1 MASPVCFTTLVLSH
15 VLISFVVAIVPTL
28 GTGST
33 RLDTISSL
41 EMESEALLR
50 TGWWSWHSNDTSKR
64 CTWPGILCDN
74 AQSITRIYLYHNYLT
89 GQLPQSLGKLS
100 RLKELNLSG
109 NSFEGSIPL
118 DWGNLKSLKQLD
130 LSNNQILGPIPSTLG
145 NLTNLKMLNLS
156 KNQIS
161 GPIPSTLGKLT
172 NLKQLDLS
180 FNQITGVIPPTLGSL
195 TNLKFLYFT
204 SNQISGFIPSELQN
218 MKSLVKLYLNENM
231 LEGPIPYEIGNM
243 KNLVALDLSK
253 NRLNGLIH
261 SSISYLSRLR
271 YLYLDSN
278 FLEGPLP
285 QVVENLNDLRCLNLS
300 NNQLIGPIP
309 SQIGDCSILQELSL
323 SNNQIIGSIPFEVL
337 VCPSHILDISHNFIE
352 GEIPHQFGIMVNISI
367 LDLSHNKLRGMIP
380 KSLRPKEKVNLSYN
394 FLEGPIPHYLSGF
407 PPDSFRGNK
416 HLCGKISGFF
426 LCPSTPSNRVII
438 SRIVIPIVGFL
449 ALLSMGFLLYLRC
462 RVENNT
468 FKSNV
473 TKNGDLFSIL
483 NFDGRIAFQDIINA
497 TEDFD
502 NRYWIGTGGYGSVY
516 RAHLPSGKIVA
527 VKKLNH
533 REAEITTFE
542 KSFKNEAKLLS
553 EIRHKNIIK
562 LHGFC
567 LHNHCMFLIYEYM
580 ARGSLFCV
588 LENDVEAVGL
598 DWIKRVKIIKDTS
611 CALSYLHH
619 DCHPPIVHR
628 DISSNNILLN
638 SNHEACVS
646 DFGTARFLDPDSSN
660 QTMLVG
666 TYGYIAP
673 ELAYTMVV
681 NEKCDVYSFGV
692 LALQTLMG
700 KHPGG
705 LLVSLSTSYSKNIM
719 LSDILD
725 PRISLPSDQRVAKDI
740 AFVATIAFA
749 CLRLNPKFRPTMK
762 CVSQEF
768 LSRKRLVTNRL
779 QAISLLQLQEHDMY
793 LDDKGKIQ
801 AQDSGED

>member
-1 MASPVCFTTLVLSH
+1 
-15 VLISFVVAIVPTL
+15 
-28 GTGST
+28 
-33 RLDTISSL
+33 
-41 EMESEALLR
+41 MEAEALLR

-64 CTWPGILCDN
+64 CTWPGILSDN
-74 AQSITRIYLYHNYLT
+74 ARSITRIYLYHNYLT
-89 GQLPQSLGKLS
+89 GH
-100 RLKELNLSG
+100 
-109 NSFEGSIPL
+109 
-118 DWGNLKSLKQLD
+118 LKQLD
-130 LSNNQILGPIPSTLG
+130 LSNNQILGPIPTTLG
-145 NLTNLKMLNLS
+145 NLTNLKMLNLF
-156 KNQIS
+156 KNQI
-161 GPIPSTLGKLT
+161 K
-172 NLKQLDLS
+172 
-180 FNQITGVIPPTLGSL
+180 
-195 TNLKFLYFT
+195 
-204 SNQISGFIPSELQN
+204 
-218 MKSLVKLYLNENM
+218 
-231 LEGPIPYEIGNM
+231 GPIPYEIGNM

-271 YLYLDSN
+271 YLYLDLN

-323 SNNQIIGSIPFEVL
+323 SNNRIIGSIPFEVL
-337 VCPSHILDISHNFIE
+337 VCPFHILDLSHNFIE
-352 GEIPHQFGIMVNISI
+352 GEIPHQFGNMVNISI

-380 KSLRPKEKVNLSYN
+380 KSLRPKEK
-394 FLEGPIPHYLSGF
+394 
-407 PPDSFRGNK
+407 
-416 HLCGKISGFF
+416 HLCGKIPSFF
-426 LCPSTPSNRVII
+426 RCTSTPSNNAII

-462 RVENNT
+462 KVENYT
-468 FKSNV
+468 YKSNV
-473 TKNGDLFSIL
+473 TKNGDLFSLL
-483 NFDGRIAFQDIINA
+483 NFDGRIALQDIINT

-502 NRYWIGTGGYGSVY
+502 NQYWIGTGGYGSVY
-516 RAHLPSGKIVA
+516 RAHLPSGKIVV

-567 LHNHCMFLIYEYM
+567 LHNHSMFLIYEYM
-580 ARGSLFCV
+580 SRGSLFCV
-588 LENDVEAVGL
+588 LENDIETVGL

-611 CALSYLHH
+611 CVLSYLHH
-619 DCHPPIVHR
+619 DY
-628 DISSNNILLN
+628 ISSNNILLN

-646 DFGTARFLDPDSSN
+646 DFGTARFLDLDSSN

-692 LALQTLMG
+692 LALQTLVG

-725 PRISLPSDQRVAKDI
+725 PRLSLPNDQRAAKDI

-779 QAISLLQLQEHDMY
+779 QAISLLQLKEHDMY
-793 LDDKGKIQ
+793 LDDKSKIQ
-801 AQDSGED
+801 AQDSGEDGEIHAISST